1 MEQERYYITSNK
13 YSLQER
19 QSKTKGK
26 VYDVVLRVITMD
38 GQDKQK
44 WLRGYKTKQLANAA
58 YMQFVQE
65 CCEFLW
71 TNPKKRKN
79 TAKETLY
86 VGDLAKQYL
95 ISLANQNKRS
105 VIYDKDK
112 IMRHFILPKFKDTP
126 IDKLTK
132 EELTLWQDELWRT
145 KNQHTGQYLSYNYLN
160 KIRTQFNTFLT
171 WVQERYAIPNN
182 FANVKKPPRRQP
194 KKEMKFW
201 TREQFEQFIAVV
213 DDETYKAL
221 FTFLFYTGRRKG
233 EIFALF
239 KTDIHGTTVT
249 FDKSVNRRTYRAATW
264 EITTTKEEKT
274 CTLPVCKPVQDIIKT
289 YTPPKEGKFY
299 FSGTQPLAAS
309 TVTRYFKKY
318 TEKANLPEIR
328 IHDLRH
334 SFVSMLIHLGANFAV
349 VADLISDTIEQV
361 TKTYGHLYIEDRE
374 KVIALI

>member
-44 WLRGYKTKQLANAA
+44 WLRGYKTKALANAA

-86 VGDLAKQYL
+86 VGDLAQQYL

-171 WVQERYAIPNN
+171 WVQERYSIPNN
-182 FANVKKPPRRQP
+182 FANVKKA
-194 KKEMKFW
+194 
-201 TREQFEQFIAVV
+201 RELVLKVNKNYQGFRWGAFFHGCEKSPSVILLSRNLSFL
-213 DDETYKAL
+213 TYISTILSIESSNDRLRSAL
-221 FTFLFYTGRRKG
+221 F
-233 EIFALF
+233 
-239 KTDIHGTTVT
+239 
-249 FDKSVNRRTYRAATW
+249 
-264 EITTTKEEKT
+264 
-274 CTLPVCKPVQDIIKT
+274 
-289 YTPPKEGKFY
+289 
-299 FSGTQPLAAS
+299 
-309 TVTRYFKKY
+309 
-318 TEKANLPEIR
+318 
-328 IHDLRH
+328 
-334 SFVSMLIHLGANFAV
+334 
-349 VADLISDTIEQV
+349 ISC
-361 TKTYGHLYIEDRE
+361 GHIG
-374 KVIALI
+374 